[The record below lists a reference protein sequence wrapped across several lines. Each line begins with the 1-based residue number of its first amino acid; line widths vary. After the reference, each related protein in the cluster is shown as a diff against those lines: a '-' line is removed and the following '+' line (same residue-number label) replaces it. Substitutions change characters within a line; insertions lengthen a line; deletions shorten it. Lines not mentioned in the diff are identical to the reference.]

1 MSVFQFWGLI
11 GAALWLAI
19 TGLWFRR
26 STPVLIGGLVVIAAY
41 AVLGVMLDAA
51 TLADL
56 GLGAVSPVWTAVW
69 AVGWLLVILAAS
81 PVADRIASAF
91 FKKPPTLG
99 AFKALQQ
106 SRAKLIA
113 GIVLAWLLGG
123 VLEELVLR
131 GLILRAVQ
139 AALPGLG
146 VGASILGVVAAAAG
160 AWVIHLY
167 QGQRAALIVSLL
179 SVLFGALF
187 VLSGHNLWS
196 VMLCHGLYDTVAF
209 IRFAMGKSKY
219 AKPSD

>member
-1 MSVFQFWGLI
+1 MSPFQFWGLI
-11 GAALWLAI
+11 GAALWLAV

-41 AVLGVMLDAA
+41 AVLSMVLDRA
-51 TLADL
+51 TVAEL
-56 GLGAVSPVWTAVW
+56 GLGPVSPAWTVAW
-69 AVGWLLVILAAS
+69 AVGWLLVMLAAS
-81 PVADRIASAF
+81 PVSDRIASAL

-113 GIVLAWLLGG
+113 GIALAWLLGG
-123 VLEELVLR
+123 VLEELALR
-131 GLILRAVQ
+131 GLILRAVE
-139 AALPGLG
+139 ASLPGLG
-146 VGASILGVVAAAAG
+146 VASSVLGAVAAAAG
-160 AWVIHLY
+160 AWVLHLY

-179 SVLFGALF
+179 SLLFGALF
-187 VLSGHNLWS
+187 VVSGHNLWA

-219 AKPSD
+219 AKPTD